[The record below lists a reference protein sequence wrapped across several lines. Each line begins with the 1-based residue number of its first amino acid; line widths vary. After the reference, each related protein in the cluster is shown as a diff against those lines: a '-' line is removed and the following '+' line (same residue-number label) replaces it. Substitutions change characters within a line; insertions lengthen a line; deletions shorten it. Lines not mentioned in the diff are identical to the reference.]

1 LKWRN
6 YLYKKIYVLKFEELD
21 IISGYRSAWIILDT
35 YLGLK
40 QNETVLIVTD
50 TLKLKIA
57 KSLFDT
63 AGEMGHEAIMMTM
76 PPRSRHGEEPP
87 KAIAEAMKMV
97 DVVIAP
103 TTMSIT
109 HTKAR
114 KDANKA
120 GVRTATMPGITE
132 EMMIDGG
139 LQADPK
145 DVITCTKEM
154 AENFKGAK
162 EVRITSGLGTDV
174 TFEVND
180 SKWELDV
187 GYCKKRGCSTNLP
200 AGEVYIAPENTNGI
214 VVIDGSMAG
223 LALLK
228 HPMTIKIEDGYAV
241 DIVGERA
248 AEMLKIIDPLGK
260 NARNL
265 AELGIGTNPA
275 AKLIGVVL
283 EDEKVMGTAHIALGD
298 NSTFGGNV
306 VAGVHIDGIMRRPRL
321 FIDGREIEL
330 HKH

>member
-1 LKWRN
+1 
-6 YLYKKIYVLKFEELD
+6 LKFEEMG
-21 IISGYRSAWIILDT
+21 IISGYQSVWVILNT

-63 AGEMGHEAIMMTM
+63 AQEMGNEAIMMTM

-114 KDANKA
+114 KDANEV
-120 GVRTATMPGITE
+120 GVRTATMPDITE
-132 EMMIDGG
+132 QMMIDGG
-139 LQADPK
+139 LMADPK
-145 DVITCTKEM
+145 DVLTLTKEM
-154 AENFKGAK
+154 ANNVKGAH
-162 EVRITSGLGTDV
+162 EIRVTSALGTDM
-174 TFEVND
+174 TFEVD
-180 SKWELDV
+180 GSKWELDV
-187 GYCKKRGCSTNLP
+187 GCCIQRGCSTNLP
-200 AGEVYIAPENTNGI
+200 AGEVYIAPENSNGV

-228 HPMTIKIEDGYAV
+228 HPMTITVKDNYAV
-241 DIVGERA
+241 DVSGERA
-248 AEMLKIIDPLGK
+248 AEMLKIIDPLGE
-260 NARNL
+260 NARNI
-265 AELGIGTNPA
+265 AELGIGTNPT
-275 AKLIGVVL
+275 AKLIGNVL
-283 EDEKVMGTAHIALGD
+283 EDEKVRGTAHIALGD
-298 NSTFGGNV
+298 NSTFGGHV
-306 VAGVHIDGIMRRPRL
+306 VAGIHIDGIIRKPKL
-321 FIDGREIEL
+321 FVDGTEIKL